1 MLKLALLVVL
11 TIAASTPARA
21 EVTDIGTTTL
31 EQLLANGVAV
41 IDIRRPD
48 EWIQTGVIE
57 GSHLQTFFDEE
68 GLFDVRAWMAAIGPI
83 AAAHEPIVL
92 ICRSG
97 GRSAAVSRLLSEQLG
112 YQQVYNAHQGIL
124 QWIAE
129 GRPTVPHR

>member
-11 TIAASTPARA
+11 TLAISTPARA
-21 EVTDIGTTTL
+21 EVSDIGNATL
-31 EQLLANGVAV
+31 EQLLSNGVAV

-68 GLFDVRAWMAAIGPI
+68 GRYDVRAWMAAIVPI
-83 AAAHEPIVL
+83 AASDKPIVL

-97 GRSAAVSRLLSEQLG
+97 GRSAAVSRLLSERLG
-112 YQQVYNAHQGIL
+112 YQRVYNVHEGIL

>member
-11 TIAASTPARA
+11 TLTVSTPAHA
-21 EVTDIGTTTL
+21 EVSDIGNGSL
-31 EQLLANGVAV
+31 EQLLSEGVAV

-68 GLFDVRAWMAAIGPI
+68 GRYDVRAWMAAITPI
-83 AAAHEPIVL
+83 AASDQPIVL

-97 GRSAAVSRLLSEQLG
+97 GRSAAVSRLLSQQLG
-112 YQQVYNAHQGIL
+112 YRRVYNVHEGIL

-129 GRPTVPHR
+129 GRPTVPYR

>member
-11 TIAASTPARA
+11 TIAASSPASA

-31 EQLLANGVAV
+31 EQMLADGIAV

-68 GLFDVRAWMAAIGPI
+68 GRFDVRAWMAAILPI
-83 AAAHEPIVL
+83 AAADEPIVL

-97 GRSAAVSRLLSEQLG
+97 GRSAAVSRFLSEQFG

-124 QWIAE
+124 QWITE

>member
-11 TIAASTPARA
+11 TIAASSPASA

-31 EQLLANGVAV
+31 EQMLADGIAV

-68 GLFDVRAWMAAIGPI
+68 GRFDVRAWMAAILPI
-83 AAAHEPIVL
+83 AAADEPIVL

-97 GRSAAVSRLLSEQLG
+97 GRSAAVSRFLSEQFG